1 MKKLLILF
9 VFILLQS
16 CMTYKGVNFE
26 DIDTNIKN
34 RLSINVKD
42 KSDIVNGLLIS
53 KEQNRV
59 TIETKK
65 GEQQTF
71 SKDEIVKMWKVK
83 GYCFIGCVQVYK

>member
-1 MKKLLILF
+1 MKKLLILV

-65 GEQQTF
+65 KVNNKPFQ
-71 SKDEIVKMWKVK
+71 KMKL
-83 GYCFIGCVQVYK
+83 

>member
-34 RLSINVKD
+34 RLSINV
-42 KSDIVNGLLIS
+42 G
-53 KEQNRV
+53 
-59 TIETKK
+59 
-65 GEQQTF
+65 
-71 SKDEIVKMWKVK
+71 
-83 GYCFIGCVQVYK
+83 